1 MTKINKYMS
10 SNSQL
15 ILSQQVHPG
24 DSEVETV
31 VGDRSKGDGFYG
43 RSDGIHT
50 VQYSINEFTGT
61 VIIEA
66 TLAAEP
72 VDKDW
77 FRVYEQSY
85 PELNNDPATTS
96 KIVNFTG
103 NYVWVRAK
111 VIYTDG
117 VVNSILLNH

>member
-1 MTKINKYMS
+1 MS

-15 ILSQQVHPG
+15 ILSQQAHPG
-24 DSEVETV
+24 DSSVETV

-50 VQYSINEFTGT
+50 VQYSIEDFTGT

-66 TLAAEP
+66 TLATEP
-72 VDKDW
+72 VDTDW
-77 FRVYEQSY
+77 FRVYEQTY
-85 PELNNDPATTS
+85 PELNNDPTTTS
-96 KIVNFTG
+96 KIANFTG

-111 VIYTDG
+111 IVYSGG
-117 VVNSILLNH
+117 VVHSILLNH